1 MSGDKSAFDTLVRK
15 HYNNIYA
22 YCYRRTGNEQ
32 TAADLT
38 QEVFLR
44 LVKSIYSYRFSGK
57 FSNYLFT
64 VAVNVTNDYF
74 RKNHSYEEYPD
85 ELPSHDDT
93 PEQAAVKKER
103 DDTLYKRLLCL
114 PDKQREA
121 IILHYFHGFKARE
134 IAALTGVGVP
144 TVKSRLRQGVE
155 KLRKIYEKERTE

>member
-74 RKNHSYEEYPD
+74 RKSRSYEEYPD

-155 KLRKIYEKERTE
+155 KLKKIYEKERTE

>member
-64 VAVNVTNDYF
+64 VAVNVTNDHF
-74 RKNHSYEEYPD
+74 RKNRSYEEYPD

-134 IAALTGVGVP
+134 IAALTGVKVP
-144 TVKSRLRQGVE
+144 TVKSRLRQGVA